1 MTRLPHIL
9 LCVLYAAPLLYAPGA
24 ASGSE
29 RFPPPQFE
37 SGHELPLTTVPSPR
51 SSTYEF
57 LDMAV
62 LLGALSL
69 ASWLALKK
77 RSRRGI
83 FYLTIFSLVYFGFW
97 REGCVCPIGAIQ
109 NVTLALFDSTYAVPV
124 TVIFF
129 FALPLVFTLFFGR
142 TFCAAVCPLGAIQD
156 LVLIHPLQLPRW
168 LEYPLG
174 LLGYVYLGA
183 AVLFAA
189 TGSAFIICQYDP
201 FVSFFRLSGS
211 LEILILG
218 VCFLLIGLFIGRP
231 YCRFFCPYGAILRIL
246 SKFSRWRVTT
256 TPDECI
262 QCRLCENACP
272 FGAIQTPYT
281 APPPSS
287 YRAGRIKL
295 LVLTF
300 LFPFVIIAF
309 GWAGTRLAPTF
320 SRMNSRVR
328 LAERIHLEETG
339 RIEDTIDESDAFR
352 ATGQPI
358 EELYDEAIQIG
369 SRFTW
374 GSMLFGVFVGLVAM
388 FKLIALITRRTRND
402 FEPDRGRCV
411 SCGRCFDYCP
421 REHARRKQSR
431 MAGMARPTG

>member
-1 MTRLPHIL
+1 MMRLSQIL
-9 LCVLYAAPLLYAPGA
+9 LCVLCVTLLLYASGTAFGA
-24 ASGSE
+24 E

-37 SGHELPLTTVPSPR
+37 SGHELPLTITPPPR
-51 SSTYEF
+51 SLTYE
-57 LDMAV
+57 LIDMAV
-62 LLGALSL
+62 LLGTLSL

-97 REGCVCPIGAIQ
+97 RKGCVCPIGAIQ
-109 NVTLALFDSTYAVPV
+109 NVTLALFDSGYVIPV
-124 TVIFF
+124 SVIFF

-156 LVLIHPLQLPRW
+156 LVLIHPLQLPDW
-168 LEYPLG
+168 LEHPLG

-201 FVSFFRLSGS
+201 FVGFFRLSGS

-246 SKFSRWRVTT
+246 SWFSRWRVTT

-272 FGAIQTPYT
+272 FGAIQAPYT
-281 APPPSS
+281 APAPSN
-287 YRAGRIKL
+287 YHTGRIKL
-295 LVLTF
+295 LVLTI
-300 LFPFVIIAF
+300 LFPFVIISF

-339 RIEDTIDESDAFR
+339 RVEDTIDESDAFR

-358 EELYDEAIQIG
+358 GELYDEALLIG
-369 SRFTW
+369 KQFTQ
-374 GSMLFGVFVGLVAM
+374 GSMFFGVFVGLVAM
-388 FKLIALITRRTRND
+388 LKLIALTTRRTRIN
-402 FEPDRGRCV
+402 FEPDRSRCFA
-411 SCGRCFDYCP
+411 CGRCFDYCP
-421 REHARRKQSR
+421 QEHARREKTGKQPS
-431 MAGMARPTG
+431 PTRT

>member
-1 MTRLPHIL
+1 MMRLSHIL
-9 LCVLYAAPLLYAPGA
+9 LCVLCATLLLYASGA
-24 ASGSE
+24 ALGAE

-37 SGHELPLTTVPSPR
+37 SGHELPLTTTPSPR
-51 SSTYEF
+51 SPTYE
-57 LDMAV
+57 LIDMAV
-62 LLGALSL
+62 LLGTLSL

-97 REGCVCPIGAIQ
+97 RKGCVCPIGAIQ
-109 NVTLALFDSTYAVPV
+109 NVTLALFDSGYVIPV
-124 TVIFF
+124 SAIFF

-156 LVLIHPLQLPRW
+156 LVLIHPLRLPDW
-168 LEYPLG
+168 LEHPLG

-246 SKFSRWRVTT
+246 SWFSKWRVTT

-272 FGAIQTPYT
+272 FGAIQAPYT
-281 APPPSS
+281 APAPSN
-287 YRAGRIKL
+287 YRTGRIKL
-295 LVLTF
+295 LVLTI

-339 RIEDTIDESDAFR
+339 RAEDTIDESDAFR

-358 EELYDEAIQIG
+358 EELYDEAILIG
-369 SRFTW
+369 KQFTR
-374 GSMLFGVFVGLVAM
+374 GSMFFGVFVGLVAM
-388 FKLIALITRRTRND
+388 LKLTALTTRRTRIN
-402 FEPDRGRCV
+402 FEPDRSRCFA
-411 SCGRCFDYCP
+411 CGRCFDYCP
-421 REHARRKQSR
+421 QEHARRKKNGNQPSLIR
-431 MAGMARPTG
+431 T